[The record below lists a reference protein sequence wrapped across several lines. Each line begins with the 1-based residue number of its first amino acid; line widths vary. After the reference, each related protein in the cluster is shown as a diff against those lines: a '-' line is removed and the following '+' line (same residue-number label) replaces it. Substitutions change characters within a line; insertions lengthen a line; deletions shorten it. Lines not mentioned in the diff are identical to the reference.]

1 MGDIIKKYNN
11 ICYRTIKIKKKK
23 HIITLIKNC
32 YKDPEFK
39 ADDKVRISKYK
50 DRFANYCLLNWF
62 KEMFSFKKVKNT
74 VPWIYLIEDFNGQ
87 EIIKSF
93 YEGESQKRN

>member
-1 MGDIIKKYNN
+1 
-11 ICYRTIKIKKKK
+11 
-23 HIITLIKNC
+23 
-32 YKDPEFK
+32 
-39 ADDKVRISKYK
+39 
-50 DRFANYCLLNWF
+50 
-62 KEMFSFKKVKNT
+62 MFSFKKVKNT